1 MTKTGQGQRRGSMRM
16 NGNIA
21 EKMTKIADD
30 LVAKA
35 RQLDLLSYLQM
46 QAPWE
51 LVPIG
56 PNRYQTKAHD
66 SLKIDHGKWYW
77 WSRGIGGRSALDYL
91 VAVEGWEFRKAVLY
105 ILELERIPLIR
116 PAPTQSAKEKVL
128 LRLPAKASSN
138 RRVQAYLMRRGI
150 DSDIIDYFVSKGLIY
165 ESHPYHNTVFVGL
178 SEKGEPAYAAL
189 RSTGQKRFAG
199 EAAGSQKAY
208 AFSFSGGRPTTVH
221 VFESAIDLLS
231 YATLQKL
238 RGADWKTESYVSL
251 GGCAFSI
258 GEGLPPSLRRML
270 HEKPNIRTIKLHM
283 DNDRAGR
290 SYAQAI
296 IAQFADDEVDTDY
309 QVLDR
314 PPPCG
319 KDVNDYLI
327 MKLKQAQEKQNLK
340 QNEQEAR

>member
-51 LVPIG
+51 LVPSG

-208 AFSFSGGRPTTVH
+208 AFSFLEGKSTTVH

-238 RGADWKTESYVSL
+238 RGADWKAEHYVSL
-251 GGCAFSI
+251 GGCAFSR
-258 GEGLPPSLRRML
+258 GTLPPSLKRML
-270 HEKPNIRTIKLHM
+270 CEKTNIQVIKLHL
-283 DNDRAGR
+283 DNDSAGR
-290 SYAQAI
+290 NFTQAI
-296 IAQFADDEVDTDY
+296 IEIFQNDY
-309 QVLDR
+309 QVINA

-319 KDVNDYLI
+319 KDVNDYL
-327 MKLKQAQEKQNLK
+327 MKLKQK
-340 QNEQEAR
+340 EQEVR

>member
-1 MTKTGQGQRRGSMRM
+1 MAKL
-16 NGNIA
+16 
-21 EKMTKIADD
+21 ADEMIQ
-30 LVAKA
+30 KA
-35 RQLDLLSYLQM
+35 RQLDLLTYLQL
-46 QAPWE
+46 QQPWE

-56 PNRYQTKAHD
+56 QNRYQTKTHD

-77 WSRGIGGRSALDYL
+77 WSRGIGGRSAVDYL

-105 ILELERIPLIR
+105 ILELEQIPLMR
-116 PAPTQSAKEKVL
+116 SAPTQSAKEKVPL
-128 LRLPAKASSN
+128 CLPAKASSN
-138 RRVQAYLMRRGI
+138 RRVQAYLMQRGI
-150 DSDIIDYFVSKGLIY
+150 DRDIIDYFISAGMLY
-165 ESHPYHNTVFVGL
+165 ESHPYHNAVFVGL
-178 SEKGEPAYAAL
+178 NEKGEPAYAAI

-208 AFSFSGGRPTTVH
+208 AFSFSSEAHSDTVH

-231 YATLQKL
+231 YVTLQKM
-238 RGADWKTESYVSL
+238 RGAEWKAESYVSL
-251 GGCAFSI
+251 GGCAFSR
-258 GEGLPPSLRRML
+258 GTLPQSLNHML
-270 HEKPNIRTIKLHM
+270 HEKPNIRTIKLHL
-283 DNDRAGR
+283 DNDRTGR